1 MKVVHRSIAYVASMI
16 TMLIANFVKGFH
28 VIVQNMIM
36 EKGHVHNLFINIM
49 PLYLHDTRRIKLKP
63 NID

>member
-1 MKVVHRSIAYVASMI
+1 MKVVHRSIAYVANMI

-28 VIVQNMIM
+28 VTVHNMIM
-36 EKGHVHNLFINIM
+36 EKVMSTTFNIM
-49 PLYLHDTRRIKLKP
+49 PLYLYDTKRIKLKP